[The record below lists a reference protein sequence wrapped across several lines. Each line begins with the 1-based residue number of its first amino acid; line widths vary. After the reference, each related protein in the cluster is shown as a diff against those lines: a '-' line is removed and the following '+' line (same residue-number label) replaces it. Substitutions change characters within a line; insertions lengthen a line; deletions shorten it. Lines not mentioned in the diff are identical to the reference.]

1 MFILRVHSVDVDH
14 PLAFEEATFSTVST
28 TTTQSNPIHNPKY
41 SERRGVVHLYRNA
54 SQSSL
59 PNPSSRSTSL
69 FIVAVPNYLSAD
81 DFIRFCESHIDN
93 VHELLFIRNDG
104 MEDRYSV
111 LIKLNDQLT
120 ADGFYGNFNGKRFSP
135 AEAEICHILF
145 VLNVD
150 YTEAAEIAS
159 TPPSGFTQLPTCP
172 ICLERLDPDTSG
184 ILSTLCDHS
193 FQCSCT
199 SKWTY
204 LSCQVC
210 RLCQQQD
217 EIPSCSVCGTSENL
231 WVCLICGFVGCGRY
245 KEQHAIRHWQ
255 DTQHCY
261 SLDLRTQQIW
271 DYVGDN
277 YVHRLN
283 QSKADGKLVDMNTR
297 CMSLEGDYGTCGC
310 SEDSGISGALFS
322 SKVETIVD
330 EYNRLLA
337 NQLEAQRQ
345 NYESLIADLRSK
357 RESSINEVVDK
368 AVTSTMQDIQTK
380 LEKCEQEKDA
390 VAEINRSLIKNQE
403 IWRKKVKEVEER
415 ETAALRSRDERIID
429 LEEQIRDLTV
439 YIEAQKTLNN
449 MTDTSDIQGGTLLPV
464 PSKGSSPANNKRHTK
479 PGRRRT

>member
-135 AEAEICHILF
+135 AE
-145 VLNVD
+145 
-150 YTEAAEIAS
+150 
-159 TPPSGFTQLPTCP
+159 
-172 ICLERLDPDTSG
+172 
-184 ILSTLCDHS
+184 
-193 FQCSCT
+193 
-199 SKWTY
+199 
-204 LSCQVC
+204 VC